1 MNRFIMMGIAATT
14 VILIGVIVFYI
25 QMQMAKEQMKNCTGD
40 SEKWMERMYVE
51 NNIYESVRNNDC
63 VFVIPTVSKETTLL
77 VCYYSSL
84 SCGTCVNFAMS
95 KIDEYFLDS
104 EQNPQIVFIASDF
117 NERTNVK
124 RQNTIRL
131 SSRNIEMPINES
143 AVVCYFILQ
152 NNIVSHFFIPEKEF
166 DNYTNVYLTEVR
178 KKFFREEN

>member
-40 SEKWMERMYVE
+40 SEKWMERM
-51 NNIYESVRNNDC
+51 
-63 VFVIPTVSKETTLL
+63 
-77 VCYYSSL
+77 L

>member
-1 MNRFIMMGIAATT
+1 MMGIAATT

-40 SEKWMERMYVE
+40 SEKWMERM
-51 NNIYESVRNNDC
+51 
-63 VFVIPTVSKETTLL
+63 
-77 VCYYSSL
+77 L
-84 SCGTCVNFAMS
+84 SCGTCVNSATS

-152 NNIVSHFFIPEKEF
+152 NNIVSHFFIPKKEF

-178 KKFFREEN
+178 KKFFSEEN